1 MSHLVSSPK
10 EPETRRDSYLD
21 GLIHYMTWIRLGFR
35 SLAFW
40 KWGYPYSLTLTSSE
54 FGRRCIVWL
63 VRREG
68 GNEVGVW
75 NRVANLCVREDMSVY
90 YSGVLVEESSG
101 GRTWIW
107 KKALVSSVSTSRRSC
122 DSVIRWRLTSRSP
135 LNSIILPSWMNFM
148 VSSV

>member
-1 MSHLVSSPK
+1 
-10 EPETRRDSYLD
+10 
-21 GLIHYMTWIRLGFR
+21 
-35 SLAFW
+35 
-40 KWGYPYSLTLTSSE
+40 
-54 FGRRCIVWL
+54 
-63 VRREG
+63 
-68 GNEVGVW
+68 
-75 NRVANLCVREDMSVY
+75 MSVY
-90 YSGVLVEESSG
+90 YGGVLVEESSG